1 VIAAT
6 GYRAEL
12 RRLGFLDERLRSRL
26 DTVGGTPAV
35 HADYQT
41 SVPGLYVI
49 GPAVAPSFGPVMRFV
64 YGSAHAARTVTR
76 SLSCSVSQQA
86 EAGIGAAQ

>member
-1 VIAAT
+1 M
-6 GYRAEL
+6 
-12 RRLGFLDERLRSRL
+12 
-26 DTVGGTPAV
+26 GGTPAV

-64 YGSAHAARTVTR
+64 YGSAHAARTAPR
-76 SLSCSVSQQA
+76 SLSCGGTQQA
-86 EAGIGAAQ
+86 EARMRARTLGHR